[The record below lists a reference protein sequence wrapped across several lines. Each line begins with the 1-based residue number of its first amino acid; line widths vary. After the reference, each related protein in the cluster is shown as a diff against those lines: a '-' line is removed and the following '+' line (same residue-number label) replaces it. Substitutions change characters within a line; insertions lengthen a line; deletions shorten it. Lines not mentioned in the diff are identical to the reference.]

1 VELMND
7 DDDLK
12 PGIDKPTRTQYVI
25 GVACILLLA
34 LIAWW
39 RLG

>member
-1 VELMND
+1 MNDD

-12 PGIDKPTRTQYVI
+12 PGIDKPRHKQYLI

-34 LIAWW
+34 LIAWC